1 MLEDVNFAIPTA
13 AVVKSAGF
21 VALYYVCAA
30 PARWACT
37 GFIKKSITRA
47 VDEFG
52 EEEEAMAVE
61 PPQAPPAGALVL
73 HFAFSWW
80 FVRCVFSGSSNLEEA
95 LLKIMGKQVPIEEMD
110 MEEAMSAAGLKDLYD
125 LEVSQ
130 HLVVLGYSC
139 AVCCMTLCPGLAT
152 RQRLQRAPE
161 PGEKGAEAHWQGF
174 LCAVHLC

>member
-1 MLEDVNFAIPTA
+1 MRLCLVAFQDPEQLAGIVLEDVNFAIPTA

-52 EEEEAMAVE
+52 EEEEAMADE

-73 HFAFSWW
+73 HLCIF
-80 FVRCVFSGSSNLEEA
+80 
-95 LLKIMGKQVPIEEMD
+95 
-110 MEEAMSAAGLKDLYD
+110 
-125 LEVSQ
+125 
-130 HLVVLGYSC
+130 LVVC
-139 AVCCMTLCPGLAT
+139 TLCLFRFVQPGRSTA
-152 RQRLQRAPE
+152 
-161 PGEKGAEAHWQGF
+161 
-174 LCAVHLC
+174 